1 VRRRTAFAA
10 AIPRVACGLYRI
22 QPAVSTDSC
31 RLMMA
36 AGWRRLRSRQPDAN
50 APLRLSEGT
59 TRMLVDMLLPLG
71 TILVAAVAA
80 FSISAV
86 IGVVV
91 GRLGLLEPHGAA
103 GASGTAPQPR
113 PED

>member
-1 VRRRTAFAA
+1 MAQAA
-10 AIPRVACGLYRI
+10 SA
-22 QPAVSTDSC
+22 S
-31 RLMMA
+31 
-36 AGWRRLRSRQPDAN
+36 PDAP
-50 APLRLSEGT
+50 APLRWSEGKF
-59 TRMLVDMLLPLG
+59 RMLVDMLLPLG

-91 GRLGLLEPHGAA
+91 GRLGLLEPHGGAA
-103 GASGTAPQPR
+103 ARATAPQPR

>member
-1 VRRRTAFAA
+1 
-10 AIPRVACGLYRI
+10 
-22 QPAVSTDSC
+22 
-31 RLMMA
+31 
-36 AGWRRLRSRQPDAN
+36 
-50 APLRLSEGT
+50 
-59 TRMLVDMLLPLG
+59 MLVDVLLPLG

-103 GASGTAPQPR
+103 GANGTAPQPR
-113 PED
+113 PEDWSPGAHADGREPSGSAR

>member
-1 VRRRTAFAA
+1 
-10 AIPRVACGLYRI
+10 
-22 QPAVSTDSC
+22 
-31 RLMMA
+31 
-36 AGWRRLRSRQPDAN
+36 
-50 APLRLSEGT
+50 
-59 TRMLVDMLLPLG
+59 MLVDVLPPLG
-71 TILVAAVAA
+71 AILVAAVAA

-91 GRLGLLEPHGAA
+91 GRLGLLEPPGGA

>member
-1 VRRRTAFAA
+1 
-10 AIPRVACGLYRI
+10 
-22 QPAVSTDSC
+22 
-31 RLMMA
+31 
-36 AGWRRLRSRQPDAN
+36 
-50 APLRLSEGT
+50 
-59 TRMLVDMLLPLG
+59 MLVDMLLPLG

-103 GASGTAPQPR
+103 TVRTAAPQPR

>member
-1 VRRRTAFAA
+1 
-10 AIPRVACGLYRI
+10 
-22 QPAVSTDSC
+22 
-31 RLMMA
+31 
-36 AGWRRLRSRQPDAN
+36 
-50 APLRLSEGT
+50 
-59 TRMLVDMLLPLG
+59 MLDDMLLPLG

-103 GASGTAPQPR
+103 GANGTAPQPR

>member
-1 VRRRTAFAA
+1 
-10 AIPRVACGLYRI
+10 
-22 QPAVSTDSC
+22 
-31 RLMMA
+31 
-36 AGWRRLRSRQPDAN
+36 
-50 APLRLSEGT
+50 
-59 TRMLVDMLLPLG
+59 MLVDMLLPLV

-91 GRLGLLEPHGAA
+91 GRLGLLEPHSAA